1 MTAAMT
7 LYRSSIGKKAIMAV
21 TGLAMIGFLVFHMY
35 GNLKIFGGPQ
45 LLNEYAAGLR
55 ELGHPVFGHEHLLW
69 IARLG
74 LLTAVVLHITAAV
87 QLTAQSRASTIGGIG
102 GTGRYHHQHYNRA
115 SFASRTIRWGGV
127 IIFLFIIY
135 HLLHFTFGAIG
146 YNAAR
151 PYIGEQAGAYQ
162 VYNNVIYGFQFWPAS
177 IIYILAMGAV
187 GLHVYHGTWSM
198 MQTLGLNNGSYSKL
212 WSALA
217 LVLGVALF
225 VGNITIPVAVLTGF
239 LRPI

>member
-21 TGLAMIGFLVFHMY
+21 TGLVMIGFLVFHMY

-45 LLNEYAAGLR
+45 LMNDYAAGLR
-55 ELGHPVFGHEHLLW
+55 ELGEPVFAREHLLW
-69 IARLG
+69 IARLV
-74 LLTAVVLHITAAV
+74 LLASVVLHITAAV
-87 QLTAQSRASTIGGIG
+87 QLTLQSRASTSGTLV

-115 SFASRTIRWGGV
+115 SFASRTIRWGGI
-127 IIFLFIIY
+127 IIFLFIFY
-135 HLLHFTFGAIG
+135 HLLHFTFGVVG

-151 PYIGEQAGAYQ
+151 PYVGEQAGAFQ

-177 IIYILAMGAV
+177 LIYILAMGAV
-187 GLHVYHGTWSM
+187 ALHVYHGTWSM

-217 LVLGVALF
+217 LLLAVLLF
-225 VGNITIPVAVLTGF
+225 VGNITIPLAVLTGY
-239 LRPI
+239 LQPV